1 MKPSRSNHACRRSR
15 DDAAK
20 WRRHDLRQACP
31 PKMHWTKQLDSSS
44 LPIRSW
50 CADVEPGAL
59 VQAENLSRHPAL
71 FSHVALMPDCHQGY
85 GMPIGGV
92 VAADAAVIPAAVGVD
107 IGCGMRAVETDLPA
121 ERFADIRVR
130 RALQERLKER
140 IPVGEGVSHK
150 EQQKWEGFEEYLG
163 NNGQVRDWC
172 CALDR
177 RNLGTLGGGN
187 HFVELQRSTPVDG
200 SAGEPE
206 GGAKVWLM
214 IHSGSRNLGKR
225 IEEHYHRIAAKRCG
239 HYRVR
244 LPDPDLAFLPI
255 EEPDGHDYFRDMLLA
270 LRYAEENRR
279 RMMAAFKEAV
289 AEFAPE
295 ATFLRELDVHHNYAA
310 FEEHFG
316 KKVCVHRK
324 GATSAK
330 RDELGI
336 IPGSMG
342 AASYIVRGLG
352 NPDSFESCSHGAGRK
367 MSRIAACTTLTPE
380 QCDAALDGIVY
391 ERWHPYRKFGKAKGR
406 LDLSEAPQA
415 YKDIEDVI
423 RSERDLV
430 EPLVRL
436 VPMSSLKG

>member
-1 MKPSRSNHACRRSR
+1 
-15 DDAAK
+15 
-20 WRRHDLRQACP
+20 
-31 PKMHWTKQLDSSS
+31 MHWTRQPDPSS

-59 VQAENLSRHPAL
+59 AQAENLSRHPAL

-130 RALQERLKER
+130 RALQEKLKER

-225 IEEHYHRIAAKRCG
+225 IEEPYHRIAAKHCG

-279 RMMAAFKEAV
+279 R
-289 AEFAPE
+289 
-295 ATFLRELDVHHNYAA
+295 FLRELDVHHNYAA

-316 KKVCVHRK
+316 RKVCVHRK

>member
-1 MKPSRSNHACRRSR
+1 MY
-15 DDAAK
+15 
-20 WRRHDLRQACP
+20 
-31 PKMHWTKQLDSSS
+31 WTKQLDPSS

-59 VQAENLSRHPAL
+59 TQAENLSRHPAL

-140 IPVGEGVSHK
+140 IPVGEGVSHPVRQ
-150 EQQKWEGFEEYLG
+150 EWEGFESYSEHNEARAGL
-163 NNGQVRDWC
+163 WPTKI
-172 CALDR
+172 DR
-177 RNLGTLGGGN
+177 MNLGTLGGGN
-187 HFVELQRSTPVDG
+187 HFVELQRSTALDG
-200 SAGEPE
+200 DGEPE

-225 IEEHYHRIAAKRCG
+225 IEEHYHRRAASLCA

-255 EEPDGHDYFRDMLLA
+255 EEPEGHDYFTDMLFA

-279 RMMAAFKEAV
+279 RMMAAFKETV

-295 ATFLRELDVHHNYAA
+295 ATFVRELDVHHNYAA

-316 KKVCVHRK
+316 KKVYVHRK

-367 MSRIAACTTLTPE
+367 MSRIAACTTLTAAE
-380 QCDAALDGIVY
+380 CDAALDGIVY
-391 ERWHPYRKFGKAKGR
+391 ERWHAYKKFGKAKGR

>member
-1 MKPSRSNHACRRSR
+1 
-15 DDAAK
+15 
-20 WRRHDLRQACP
+20 
-31 PKMHWTKQLDSSS
+31 MHWTKQFDENS

-59 VQAENLSRHPAL
+59 AQAENLSHHPAL

-107 IGCGMRAVETDLPA
+107 IGCGMRAVETDLPG

-130 RALQERLKER
+130 RALQEKLKER

-150 EQQKWEGFEEYLG
+150 AVQAWEGFEEYLAH
-163 NNGQVRDWC
+163 NGQRCEMWPGK
-172 CALDR
+172 LDR
-177 RNLGTLGGGN
+177 MNLGTLGGGN

-200 SAGEPE
+200 GAGEPE

-225 IEEHYHRIAAKRCG
+225 IEEYYHRIAAKHCG

-255 EEPDGHDYFRDMLLA
+255 EEPEGHDYFTDMLFA
-270 LRYAEENRR
+270 LRYAKENRR
-279 RMMAAFKEAV
+279 RMMAAFKETV

-295 ATFLRELDVHHNYAA
+295 ASFVRELDVHHNYAA

-330 RDELGI
+330 KDELGI

-436 VPMSSLKG
+436 APLSSLKG